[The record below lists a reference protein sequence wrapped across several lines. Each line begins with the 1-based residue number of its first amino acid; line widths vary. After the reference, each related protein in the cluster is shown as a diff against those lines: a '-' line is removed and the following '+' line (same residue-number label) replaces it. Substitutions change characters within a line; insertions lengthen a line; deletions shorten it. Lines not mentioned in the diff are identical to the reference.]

1 MNILLS
7 LQEAC
12 QLGKITSMNVSLTL
26 SLLCPFL
33 HFYFHIIVTR
43 ANAENCSVFIYLF
56 FLQPFISVT
65 YEYVKHACRLKS
77 VTHFAVLQLLP
88 VCHICFFAAEL
99 ISSNHMAQLCT
110 DLEKVLFRLW
120 PYFGHLF
127 TSVYIYVLFIL
138 QNDTD
143 AVVRRGPRRVAIWLS
158 SLRCQCRGRL

>member
-43 ANAENCSVFIYLF
+43 ANAGSCSVFICLF
-56 FLQPFISVT
+56 FLQRFMSLT

-77 VTHFAVLQLLP
+77 VAVLQLLL
-88 VCHICFFAAEL
+88 VCHTSFCCWADKLKPHGTTLCRPGKGFVQVMA
-99 ISSNHMAQLCT
+99 ISWSFIYLSIY
-110 DLEKVLFRLW
+110 LF
-120 PYFGHLF
+120 
-127 TSVYIYVLFIL
+127 YVLFIL

-143 AVVRRGPRRVAIWLS
+143 AVLRRGHRRVASWLS
-158 SLRCQCRGRL
+158 SLRCQCRGKL